1 MTQDYHVIDIALK
14 TFLVFPVIADRK
26 PRPLSRNELMSFE
39 TLLAHNKKRS
49 EQDQAAER
57 IRQNRESVRSFRCKA
72 FFVSLHQRL

>member
-1 MTQDYHVIDIALK
+1 
-14 TFLVFPVIADRK
+14 
-26 PRPLSRNELMSFE
+26 MSFE
-39 TLLAHNKKRS
+39 TLLAHDKKRS